1 MSYKRLL
8 LKISGEAL
16 ASPDIF
22 YEKTE
27 NKSTSSLYHGPTLHR
42 LAKDCASLQQK
53 GYEIGIVIGGGNII
67 RGAQLT
73 QILPVRRPVAD
84 TMGMMATIINA
95 IALQQVFEFLGFDC
109 RVQTSIPM
117 ETVSE
122 AYSRRRALKHLEKGR
137 IVIFAGGTG
146 DPYFTTDTA
155 SVLRA
160 LEMECNVLIKATN
173 VDGIYSA
180 DPKKDHTATLYTE
193 LTFQEAIEKNL
204 KIMDATAFT
213 LLRENKIPLMVCSIE
228 KTHDIDAMLYGH
240 RPCTRIFS

>member
-22 YEKTE
+22 YEKKTDA
-27 NKSTSSLYHGPTLHR
+27 SVLYHGPTLHR
-42 LAKDCASLQQK
+42 LAKDCIALQQK

-95 IALQQVFEFLGFDC
+95 MALQQVFEFLGIDC

-117 ETVSE
+117 ETVAE
-122 AYSRRRALKHLEKGR
+122 AYSRRRTLKHLEKGR

-160 LEMECNVLIKATN
+160 LEMECDVLIKATN
-173 VDGIYSA
+173 VDGIYST
-180 DPKKDHTATLYTE
+180 DPKKDPSAILYTE
-193 LTFQEAIEKNL
+193 LTFQEAIDKHL
-204 KIMDATAFT
+204 KVMDATAFT

>member
-8 LKISGEAL
+8 IKISGEAL
-16 ASPDIF
+16 ASPEIF
-22 YEKTE
+22 YNEE
-27 NKSTSSLYHGPTLHR
+27 ESQGSSFLYHGPTLHR
-42 LAKDCASLQQK
+42 IAKDLIGLIRR
-53 GYEIGIVIGGGNII
+53 GYEISVVIGGGNII
-67 RGAQLT
+67 RGASLT

-95 IALQQVFEFLGFDC
+95 MALQQVFEFLGMEC

-117 ETVSE
+117 ETVAE

-160 LEMECNVLIKATN
+160 LEMECDVLIKATN

-180 DPKKDHTATLYTE
+180 DPKKDLNATLYTE
-193 LTFQEAIEKNL
+193 LTFQDAIEKQL
-204 KIMDATAFT
+204 KIMDGTAFT
-213 LLRENKIPLMVCSIE
+213 LLRENKIPLMVCSIN
-228 KTHDIDAMLYGH
+228 KTHELDDMLHGH
-240 RPCTRIFS
+240 VPCTRIFS